1 MPVMEATSS
10 PPPPQGA
17 APAGAPQGS
26 LARRILRGAISGH
39 AVLFLS
45 LACFLALWP
54 ITPDLAT
61 SENLR
66 NLFMAAVPLLAV
78 AIGQT
83 VVLITGGIDLSV
95 TAIIAATSVVGA
107 RVVLGGEGDAASV
120 FLGIA
125 LMLAVGTGI
134 GLLNGVA
141 ITALVMPPFIVTM
154 SMTMCVSGLTLWLT
168 QSKNTV
174 NLPDA
179 FTVIGYGDWL
189 GVPYAL
195 LIVLALAILAHAVLT
210 RTLFG
215 RWLYAV
221 GHNPRAALISGVPV
235 RTVTAAAYAISGAC
249 AAVGSLIYTARVETG
264 SPTLGQ
270 NILLD
275 VIGAAVIGGTS
286 LFGGKGKVLWTVYGV
301 LLYAVIDNT
310 LNLHGL
316 QHFTIMMIKGG
327 VILAAALL
335 DVARARFAG
344 GA

>member
-1 MPVMEATSS
+1 
-10 PPPPQGA
+10 
-17 APAGAPQGS
+17 
-26 LARRILRGAISGH
+26 
-39 AVLFLS
+39 
-45 LACFLALWP
+45 
-54 ITPDLAT
+54 
-61 SENLR
+61 
-66 NLFMAAVPLLAV
+66 
-78 AIGQT
+78 
-83 VVLITGGIDLSV
+83 
-95 TAIIAATSVVGA
+95 
-107 RVVLGGEGDAASV
+107 
-120 FLGIA
+120 
-125 LMLAVGTGI
+125 MLAVGTGI

-168 QSKNTV
+168 QSKNTL

-195 LIVLALAILAHAVLT
+195 LIVLALAVLAHGVLT

-316 QHFTIMMIKGG
+316 QHFTIMMIKGA

-335 DVARARFAG
+335 DVARTRFAG
-344 GA
+344 EA